1 MSNDLLRMED
11 LVNNPTAR
19 VPVCMCLDVSGSMNG
34 EPIHEL
40 NEGVRM
46 FYNAIQEDETALYAA
61 EICIVTFGG
70 DGACCIAD
78 FSNLE
83 RQPNAPTLDASGR
96 TPMGEAVWDLIC
108 LRSERMSI
116 RARGWIITN
125 LGLS

>member
-1 MSNDLLRMED
+1 MNNDLLRMED

-19 VPVCMCLDVSGSMNG
+19 VPVCLCLDVSGSMNG

-70 DGACCIAD
+70 NGAYCIAD

-83 RQPNAPTLDASGR
+83 RQ
-96 TPMGEAVWDLIC
+96 
-108 LRSERMSI
+108 
-116 RARGWIITN
+116 IITN
-125 LGLS
+125 PGSS

>member
-1 MSNDLLRMED
+1 MNNDLLRMED

-19 VPVCMCLDVSGSMNG
+19 VPVCLCLDVSGSMNG

-46 FYNAIQEDETALYAA
+46 FYNAIQEDETALSPLAA
-61 EICIVTFGG
+61 MEPTVLLTFP
-70 DGACCIAD
+70 IW
-78 FSNLE
+78 
-83 RQPNAPTLDASGR
+83 NASQMPLYWMPVAGHPWGR
-96 TPMGEAVWDLIC
+96 LSIWDLIC

-125 LGLS
+125 PGSS